1 MLAFRLLEVR
11 NGSSVWDFPSL
22 GERRSHGKK
31 VRLRF
36 RLTAPY
42 SEERRR
48 AASEA
53 AKKHSGN
60 LTHTIQKDVV

>member
-42 SEERRR
+42 GEERRR

-53 AKKHSGN
+53 AKAAARN
-60 LTHTIQKDVV
+60 LTLNVV

>member
-11 NGSSVWDFPSL
+11 NGSSVWISHPSANAVHTAK
-22 GERRSHGKK
+22 SQ
-31 VRLRF
+31 RF

-48 AASEA
+48 AASKA

-60 LTHTIQKDVV
+60 LTRTIQKDVV

>member
-1 MLAFRLLEVR
+1 MKQGALIFDEQTDRY
-11 NGSSVWDFPSL
+11 DI
-22 GERRSHGKK
+22 
-31 VRLRF
+31 

-42 SEERRR
+42 NEERRR

-60 LTHTIQKDVV
+60 LTHPIQKDVL